1 MKIDLKTLSVFLA
14 ASAMVTISI
23 PANAQYMGSDG
34 REVKTSESASKSA
47 SVPTHQ
53 LSRESQSFAN
63 PQLQETSK
71 ISQPSDP
78 AVIDGINTA
87 GTVRVNMLSNL
98 EALLSI
104 CGNGAQLTG
113 IIWGACLL
121 WACLRRLRKPGI
133 GRAFAFAMLPII
145 LGVCT
150 PASIDWVIASAR
162 DVNLFS

>member
-1 MKIDLKTLSVFLA
+1 MKIDLKTLPVFLA
-14 ASAMVTISI
+14 ASAIVTISI
-23 PANAQYMGSDG
+23 PANAQYVGSDS
-34 REVKTSESASKSA
+34 REVKTTESASKSV

-53 LSRESQSFAN
+53 LSSEIQTFAN
-63 PQLQETSK
+63 PQLQGVGE
-71 ISQPSDP
+71 ISQPSNS
-78 AVIDGINTA
+78 AAIDGINTA

-113 IIWGACLL
+113 IVWGACLL
-121 WACLRRLRKPGI
+121 WACLRSLRKPGI

-150 PASIDWVIASAR
+150 PASINWVIAAAR